1 MDLNIKQSCWST
13 SVFNSYSY
21 LFFNIISSLFV
32 LDFSPLQDIYFFI
45 RYFSLVFQFDYLL
58 CTECQQLLLIYLII
72 LTYRTSFIMQSSAL
86 KTKSVL
92 LITMMTSGKLFT
104 AEQSTMQEPWNK
116 LMKHIGPNSY
126 WFTNRIHYTITYIVK
141 IQYKTQRQ
149 ILKSNMQN
157 TNL

>member
-1 MDLNIKQSCWST
+1 MSKDLNITQFCWFT
-13 SVFNSYSY
+13 NNVFNSFSY
-21 LFFNIISSLFV
+21 LFFNIVSSLFV
-32 LDFSPLQDIYFFI
+32 LDQFLSVTRYIFFI
-45 RYFSLVFQFDYLL
+45 HYFSLVLYFDYLL

-86 KTKSVL
+86 KTNSVL

-126 WFTNRIHYTITYIVK
+126 WFTNYYT
-141 IQYKTQRQ
+141 
-149 ILKSNMQN
+149 L
-157 TNL
+157 